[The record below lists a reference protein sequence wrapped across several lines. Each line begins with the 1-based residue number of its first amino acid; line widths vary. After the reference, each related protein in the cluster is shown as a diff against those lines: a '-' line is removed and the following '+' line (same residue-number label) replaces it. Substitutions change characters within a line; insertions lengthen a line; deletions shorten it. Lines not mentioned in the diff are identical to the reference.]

1 MKRVAFFIFFTH
13 PIDRIPNG
21 DTRPRQHT
29 TPGLLRPGLGV
40 LPLRLAPRV
49 EGRELGQPV
58 GHGAPAEIVNNQ
70 ALYHRGVAAESG
82 VNNGVRA
89 ALGDSR
95 PAEHADGRVVPG
107 QGLGQLVGGVV
118 VDLDDGDALGL
129 EVVVVVGRFAAGDGG
144 NLEAGA
150 DENVGNGAAKVAG
163 GLY

>member
-1 MKRVAFFIFFTH
+1 M
-13 PIDRIPNG
+13 
-21 DTRPRQHT
+21 
-29 TPGLLRPGLGV
+29 
-40 LPLRLAPRV
+40 

-70 ALYHRGVAAESG
+70 ALYRRGVAAESG
-82 VNNGVRA
+82 VDNGVGA

-107 QGLGQLVGGVV
+107 QGLGELVGGVV
-118 VDLDDGDALGL
+118 VDLNDGDDFLGR

-150 DENVGNGAAKVAG
+150 DESVGNGAAKVAG
-163 GLY
+163 GLYQFILHTVSMMGVEEGLERTLSRSGRDG